1 MHNKKFADGR
11 DNAKKPATNLNTI
24 AFIDTEVK
32 LKSKQVKDIG
42 AIRYDGAKFHKNSGA
57 ELADFLKDVKFVC
70 GHFITQHDLKYIGHW
85 IEKAGISPGNII
97 DTLYWSPLLFPS
109 KPYHAL
115 LKDDKLQTDEL
126 NNPLND
132 ATKAKDLFYDEVAT
146 FDELG
151 ENMKRL
157 LYLLVGHDVR
167 FSGFF
172 KYLNYQAEGD
182 TAMEIRL
189 LLGDRI
195 CQNADL
201 QLFIQQSPIELAYCL
216 SLISTSEAA
225 SITPGWVL
233 AHFRDVERL
242 MFLLRQ
248 KPCIAG
254 CRYCDQALDA
264 HRALNRYFGYNSFR
278 EYEGQPLQLNAVDA
292 AINSR
297 SFIAVFP
304 TGGGKSITFQVPALL
319 VGENAR
325 ALTVV
330 ISPLQSLMK
339 DQVDNLEKNGITAAV
354 TINGLL
360 DPIERSKAIER
371 VADGSACM
379 LYISP
384 ESLRSPTIY
393 RLLLSRKIARFV
405 IDEAHCFSSW
415 GQDFRVDYL
424 YIGEM
429 IKLICE
435 HKQLPDPIPVSCFT
449 ATAKPQVI
457 DDICKYFED
466 KLGLTLN
473 RFTSSASRTNLHYK
487 VLAKGSDEE
496 KYLATR
502 ELIEEQDRPAI
513 VYVSRTG
520 RAEDLAKRLTADG
533 LNARAFHGKL
543 DAAEK
548 VVNQDAFLSGQV
560 SIMVATSAFG
570 MGVDKKDVG
579 IVIHHDISDSLENYV
594 QEAGRAGRDE
604 NIEADCYVLFNEED
618 LSKHFIMLNQTKI
631 SIKEIQQIWRTIKTF
646 TRLRD
651 KMSNSA
657 LEIARNAGW
666 DDSVDNIETRVTTA
680 IAALEDAGY
689 IKREQNQPRVF
700 ANSIQSKNAQEVID
714 KIMRSERFSEKQ
726 KGMAVRIIKKLFS
739 SKSKRLSSDETAES
753 RVDHIS
759 DHLGIVRADVIRIVN
774 LLREEQ
780 ILADEFDLTA
790 FIKRKEA
797 KTSSLK
803 TVNSFGAIER
813 CLLKYIDE
821 HNRVFNL
828 KELNESLEASG
839 CSDVSP
845 NKIKTIINFW
855 AIKNWIERTHSN
867 RSKDHFKAKAKQ
879 PAELTKERFE
889 NRHALS
895 VFIVEFLYK
904 KANTIKTDGPEK
916 EEILIEFSIM
926 ELQNEYQKQLQL
938 FSKTVT
944 IDEVE
949 DSLFYLSRIEAL
961 KIEGGF
967 LVVYNRL
974 TIRRLEQ
981 NTRIQYKEDDY
992 QKLEQFYQNRTQQI
1006 HIVGEYAQKMID
1018 DYVGALQFVDDYFR
1032 LNYPSFLNKYF
1043 KGTRQ
1048 QEISLNL
1055 TPGKYR
1061 ELIGEL
1067 SATQSTIISD
1077 KSSKYIVVA
1086 AGPGSGKTKILVH
1099 KLASLMMLEDVKH
1112 EQLLMLTFSR
1122 AAATEFKKRLLKL
1135 VGNAANFI
1143 EIKTF
1148 HSYCFDL
1155 LGKVGSIKEA
1165 DTIIKRTIEKI
1176 KNKEVELNR
1185 ITKTALVID
1194 EAQDMDEE
1202 NFNLLSAL
1210 TAENEEMR
1218 VIAVGDDD
1226 QNIYQ
1231 FRGANS
1237 KHLKTL
1243 ADLDGGNLYQLTEN
1257 YRSKNNIVEFANQF
1271 VKCLQGRLKNTPI
1284 TAHQADDGVI
1294 KILRYSHGGLV
1305 VPTVADIVNTP
1316 LAGSTCVLTHT
1327 NHEAEEI
1334 TGLLLKNSIK
1344 TKLIRSNDGFA
1355 LYNLAEIKGF
1365 LDALNSAQ
1373 DIHVITDKAWDAA
1386 KRSVKTKFFKSE
1398 NWPIL
1403 EQLIK
1408 DFETVNPKKKYRSDL
1423 DFFIRES
1430 SIEDFYQRDTE
1441 TIFVSTIHKAKGREF
1456 DNLFLML
1463 DGLGNALDEQKK
1475 RELYVAITRAKQN
1488 LTIHLNG
1495 GLFENI
1501 QTTNMHRTKIAGQN
1515 LPADL
1520 LSMHLTHKDVQLN
1533 HFYGVQPH
1541 VADLL
1546 AGDSLQYQGD
1556 EYLESRGYPV
1566 IKFSRQFME
1575 KVLSLQAK
1583 NFRLKE
1589 AIVNYVVWWQ
1599 QEGTLHQIMIILP
1612 KLTFEKVS

>member
-1 MHNKKFADGR
+1 MPIGINDAQ
-11 DNAKKPATNLNTI
+11 KPTTYLNSI
-24 AFIDTEVK
+24 AFIDTEVAPK
-32 LKSKQVKDIG
+32 TNQVKDIG

-57 ELADFLKDVKFVC
+57 ELTDFLKGIQFVC
-70 GHFITQHDLKYIGHW
+70 GHFITQHDLKYIGNW
-85 IEKAGISPGNII
+85 IERAGISTGNII

-132 ATKAKDLFYDEVAT
+132 AIKARDLFYDEIAT
-146 FDELG
+146 FDELD
-151 ENMKRL
+151 EDIKRL
-157 LYLLVGHDVR
+157 LYLLVGHDYR

-182 TAMEIRL
+182 IATLIWQLFGEQ
-189 LLGDRI
+189 I
-195 CQNADL
+195 CQNADIE
-201 QLFIQQSPIELAYCL
+201 QFIKQTPIDLAYCL
-216 SLISTSEAA
+216 SLIRASEPT

-233 AHFRDVERL
+233 AQFREVERL

-248 KPCIAG
+248 KPCIKG
-254 CRYCDQALDA
+254 CLYCYQALDA

-278 EYEGQPLQLNAVDA
+278 EYGGQPLQLNAVDA

-319 VGENAR
+319 AGENAR

-339 DQVDNLEKNGITAAV
+339 DQVDNLEKNGITSAV

-360 DPIERSKAIER
+360 DPIERSKSIER
-371 VADGSACM
+371 VADGSACI

-384 ESLRSPTIY
+384 ESLRSQTIY

-424 YIGEM
+424 YIGEIIKM
-429 IKLICE
+429 IRE
-435 HKQLPDPIPVSCFT
+435 HKQLPYPIPVSCFT

-466 KLGLTLN
+466 KLGLTLD
-473 RFTSSASRTNLHYK
+473 RFASSAARTNLHYK

-496 KYLATR
+496 KYQATR
-502 ELIEEQDRPAI
+502 ELIEEQGRPAI
-513 VYVSRTG
+513 VYVSRTK
-520 RAEDLAKRLTADG
+520 RAEKLSERLVADG
-533 LNARAFHGKL
+533 LNARPFHGKL

-548 VVNQDAFLSGQV
+548 VANQDAFLSGRV
-560 SIMVATSAFG
+560 DIIVATSAFG

-631 SIKEIQQIWRTIKTF
+631 SIKEIQQIWRTIKNL
-646 TRLRD
+646 TRFRD
-651 KMSNSA
+651 KISNSA
-657 LEIARNAGW
+657 LEIARQAGW

-689 IKREQNQPRVF
+689 LKRGQNQPRVF
-700 ANSIQSKNAQEVID
+700 ANSIQSKNAQEAID
-714 KIMRSERFSEKQ
+714 KIMLSERFSGKQ
-726 KGMAVRIIKKLFS
+726 KEMAVRIIKKLFS
-739 SKSKRLSSDETAES
+739 SKSKRLSSDEAAES

-759 DHLGIVRADVIRIVN
+759 DHLGIVRDDVIRIVN

-790 FIKRKEA
+790 FIKRGEA
-797 KTSSLK
+797 TTSSLK
-803 TVNSFGAIER
+803 AVNSFGAIER
-813 CLLKYIDE
+813 CLLKFIDE
-821 HNRVFNL
+821 HDRVFNL
-828 KELNESLEASG
+828 KELNESLEADG

-845 NKIKTIINFW
+845 KKIKTIINFW
-855 AIKNWIERTHSN
+855 AIKNWINRTNSS
-867 RSKDHFKAKAKQ
+867 RSKDHFKAKTNQ
-879 PAELTKERFE
+879 PADLTKERFE
-889 NRHALS
+889 NRHTLS
-895 VFIVEFLYK
+895 VFIIEFLYK
-904 KANTIKTDGPEK
+904 KANTIKTGGTEK
-916 EEILIEFSIM
+916 EEILIEFSIQ
-926 ELQNEYQKQLQL
+926 ELQKEYQKGLQL

-944 IDEVE
+944 NDDIE
-949 DSLFYLSRIEAL
+949 DALFYLSRIEAL

-974 TIRRLEQ
+974 TVKRIEQ

-1043 KGTRQ
+1043 KGSRQ

-1055 TPGKYR
+1055 TPAKYR
-1061 ELIGEL
+1061 ELILEL
-1067 SATQSTIISD
+1067 SQTQSEIIND
-1077 KSSKYIVVA
+1077 KTSKYIVVA
-1086 AGPGSGKTKILVH
+1086 AGPGSGKTKVLVH

-1155 LGKVGSIKEA
+1155 LGKVGSIEGA
-1165 DTIIKRTIEKI
+1165 NTIIKRTIEKI
-1176 KNKEVELNR
+1176 KSKEVEPSR
-1185 ITKTALVID
+1185 ITKTVLVID
-1194 EAQDMDEE
+1194 EAQDMDED
-1202 NFNLLSAL
+1202 NFNLVSAL
-1210 TAENEEMR
+1210 MAENEEMR

-1231 FRGANS
+1231 FRRADS

-1243 ADLDGGNLYQLTEN
+1243 VALDGGKLYELTEN

-1271 VKCLQGRLKNTPI
+1271 IKYLQGRLKNTPI

-1294 KILRYSHGGLV
+1294 NISRYTHGGLII
-1305 VPTVADIVNTP
+1305 PTVTKIVNTP

-1327 NHEAEEI
+1327 NTEAEEI
-1334 TGLLLKNSIK
+1334 TGLLLKHGLK
-1344 TKLIRSNDGFA
+1344 AKLIRSNDGFA
-1355 LYNLAEIKGF
+1355 LYNLAEIKHF
-1365 LDALNSAQ
+1365 LDLLNTPN
-1373 DIHVITDKAWDAA
+1373 DVHVITDKAWDAA
-1386 KRSVKTKFFKSE
+1386 KRLVKTKFVKSE
-1398 NWPIL
+1398 NWPVL
-1403 EQLIK
+1403 EQLIT
-1408 DFETVNPKKKYRSDL
+1408 DFETVNPKKRYRSDL
-1423 DFFIRES
+1423 DVFIRES
-1430 SIEDFYQRDTE
+1430 HLEDFYRRDAE
-1441 TIFVSTIHKAKGREF
+1441 TIFISTVHKAKGREF
-1456 DNLFLML
+1456 DNIFLML
-1463 DGLGNALDEQKK
+1463 DSLKYMLTEQEK
-1475 RELYVAITRAKQN
+1475 REIYVAITRAKQSLN
-1488 LTIHLNG
+1488 IHLNSG
-1495 GLFENI
+1495 HFDHI
-1501 QTTNMHRTKIAGQN
+1501 QTTNMHLTAITGQN
-1515 LPADL
+1515 PPADQ
-1520 LSMHLTHKDVQLN
+1520 LSMHLTHEDVYLD
-1533 HFYGVQPH
+1533 HFYHTQPE
-1541 VADLL
+1541 VAKLL
-1546 AGDSLQYQGD
+1546 AGDNLQYRD
-1556 EYLESRGYPV
+1556 EEYLESSGYPV
-1566 IKFSRQFME
+1566 IKFSREFMGRIA
-1575 KVLSLQAK
+1575 SLKAK
-1583 NFRLKE
+1583 NFRLQE
-1589 AIVNYVVWWQ
+1589 ATVNYVVWWQ
-1599 QEGTLHQIMIILP
+1599 KEGTQHQVMIILP
-1612 KLTFEKVS
+1612 RLTFEKGS

>member
-1 MHNKKFADGR
+1 
-11 DNAKKPATNLNTI
+11 LNTI
-24 AFIDTEVK
+24 AFIDTEVAPK
-32 LKSKQVKDIG
+32 TKQVRDIG

-57 ELADFLKDVKFVC
+57 ELTDFLKDIQFVC
-70 GHFITQHDLKYIGHW
+70 GHFIIQHDLKYIGNS
-85 IEKAGISPGNII
+85 IERAGISAGNII

-115 LKDDKLQTDEL
+115 LKDDKLQIDEL

-132 ATKAKDLFYDEVAT
+132 AIKAQDLFYDEIAT
-146 FDELG
+146 FNELHDDI
-151 ENMKRL
+151 KKL
-157 LYLLVGHDVR
+157 LYLLVGRDHR

-172 KYLNYQAEGD
+172 KYLNYRAEGD
-182 TAMEIRL
+182 LAALVRL
-189 LLGDRI
+189 LFGDRI
-195 CQNADL
+195 CQNADIE
-201 QLFIQQSPIELAYCL
+201 LFVQQTPIELAYCL
-216 SLISTSEAA
+216 SLIGASEPA

-233 AHFRDVERL
+233 AHFREVERL

-248 KPCIAG
+248 KPCITG
-254 CRYCDQALDA
+254 CSYCDQALDA
-264 HRALNRYFGYNSFR
+264 HRALDRYFGYSSFR
-278 EYEGQPLQLNAVDA
+278 KYGGQPLQLNAVDA
-292 AINSR
+292 AIDSR

-319 VGENAR
+319 AGETAR

-339 DQVDNLEKNGITAAV
+339 DQVDNLEKNGITTAV

-429 IKLICE
+429 IKLIRKR
-435 HKQLPDPIPVSCFT
+435 KQLPYPIPVSCFT

-466 KLGLTLN
+466 KLGLILD

-496 KYLATR
+496 KYQATR

-513 VYVSRTG
+513 VYVSRTR
-520 RAEDLAKRLTADG
+520 RAEKLAERLTADG

-548 VVNQDAFLSGQV
+548 VANQDAFLSGRV
-560 SIMVATSAFG
+560 DIIVATSAFG

-604 NIEADCYVLFNEED
+604 NIDADCYVLFNEED

-631 SIKEIQQIWRTIKTF
+631 SITEIQQIWRTIKYL
-646 TRLRD
+646 TRFRD
-651 KMSNSA
+651 KISNSA
-657 LEIARNAGW
+657 LEIARKAGW
-666 DDSVDNIETRVTTA
+666 DDSINDMETRVTTA

-689 IKREQNQPRVF
+689 LERGQNQPRVF
-700 ANSIQSKNAQEVID
+700 ANSIQSKNAQEAID

-759 DHLGIVRADVIRIVN
+759 DHLGIVRDDVIRIIN
-774 LLREEQ
+774 LLREEH

-790 FIKRKEA
+790 FIKRGEA

-803 TVNSFGAIER
+803 VVNSFGAIER
-813 CLLKYIDE
+813 CLLKFIDE
-821 HNRVFNL
+821 HDRVFNL
-828 KELNESLEASG
+828 KELNESLEVAG

-855 AIKNWIERTHSN
+855 AIKNWIDRTNSN
-867 RSKDHFKAKAKQ
+867 LSKDHFKAKTKQ
-879 PAELTKERFE
+879 PANLTKERFE

-895 VFIVEFLYK
+895 VFIVGFLYK
-904 KANTIKTDGPEK
+904 KVNAIKTDGPEK
-916 EEILIEFSIM
+916 EEMLIEFSIQ
-926 ELQNEYQKQLQL
+926 ELQKEYQKELQL
-938 FSKTVT
+938 FGTAVT
-944 IDEVE
+944 IDDVE
-949 DSLFYLSRIEAL
+949 DALFYLSRIEAL

-974 TIRRLEQ
+974 TIKRLEQ
-981 NTRIQYKEDDY
+981 NTRIQYKDDDY

-1043 KGTRQ
+1043 KGSRQ

-1055 TPGKYR
+1055 TPAKYR

-1067 SATQSTIISD
+1067 SPMQSAIISD
-1077 KSSKYIVVA
+1077 KTSKYIVVA
-1086 AGPGSGKTKILVH
+1086 AGPGSGKTKVLVH

-1135 VGNAANFI
+1135 VGNAALFI

-1155 LGKVGSIKEA
+1155 LGKVGSIDGA

-1176 KNKEVELNR
+1176 KSKEVEPNR
-1185 ITKTALVID
+1185 ITKTVLVID
-1194 EAQDMDEE
+1194 EAQDMDED
-1202 NFNLLSAL
+1202 NFSLVSAL
-1210 TAENEEMR
+1210 MAENEEMR

-1231 FRGANS
+1231 FRGS
-1237 KHLKTL
+1237 DSRYLKTL
-1243 ADLDGGNLYQLTEN
+1243 ATLQGGKLYELTEN
-1257 YRSKNNIVEFANQF
+1257 YRSKDNIVEFANQF
-1271 VKCLQGRLKNTPI
+1271 VKCLQSRLKHTSI
-1284 TAHQADDGVI
+1284 TTHKVGNGVI
-1294 KILRYSHGGLV
+1294 KIYRHTHGGLI
-1305 VPTVADIVNTP
+1305 VPTVTEIINTS
-1316 LAGSTCVLTHT
+1316 LAGSTCVLTH
-1327 NHEAEEI
+1327 NNNEAEEI
-1334 TGLLLKNSIK
+1334 TGLLLKHGLK
-1344 TKLIRSNDGFA
+1344 AKLIRSNDGFA
-1355 LYNLAEIKGF
+1355 LYNLDEIKYF
-1365 LDALNSAQ
+1365 LDQLNTPN
-1373 DIHVITDKAWDAA
+1373 DVYVITDNAWDAA
-1386 KRSVKTKFFKSE
+1386 KRSVKTKFVQSE
-1398 NWPIL
+1398 NWSIL
-1403 EQLIK
+1403 EQLIT
-1408 DFETVNPKKKYRSDL
+1408 DFEIVNPKKKYRSDL
-1423 DFFIRES
+1423 DVFIRES
-1430 SIEDFYQRDTE
+1430 HLEDFYQRDTE

-1463 DGLGNALDEQKK
+1463 DSLENTTTEQKK

-1488 LTIHLNG
+1488 LTIHLDSG
-1495 GLFENI
+1495 HFDHI
-1501 QTTNMHRTKIAGQN
+1501 QVTNLHRTEITEQN
-1515 LPADL
+1515 SRADQ

-1533 HFYGVQPH
+1533 HFYNVQPR
-1541 VADLL
+1541 VANLL
-1546 AGDSLQYQGD
+1546 AGDNLQYRGE
-1556 EYLESRGYPV
+1556 EYLESSGYPV
-1566 IKFSRQFME
+1566 IKFSMQFME
-1575 KVLSLQAK
+1575 KITSLKAK

-1589 AIVNYVVWWQ
+1589 AMVNYVVWLRK
-1599 QEGTLHQIMIILP
+1599 EGTQHQIMIILP
-1612 KLTFEKVS
+1612 KLTFEKEV